1 MTMSRKAFLRILEQ
15 QEGYAVNEWKS
26 LKNETPPYGQAIITL
41 GKDEEGFFYHIN
53 KEFLKGDE
61 EILIEM
67 GVTDWQIVKFSK
79 LKLVINA

>member
-1 MTMSRKAFLRILEQ
+1 MAMSKKEFLIMLEQ

-26 LKNETPPYGQAIITL
+26 LKKEIPPYGQSLITL
-41 GKDEEGFFYHIN
+41 GKDEDGFFYHIN

-67 GVTDWQIVKFSK
+67 GGTDWQV
-79 LKLVINA
+79 LKD

>member
-1 MTMSRKAFLRILEQ
+1 MAMSKKEFLIMLEQ

-26 LKNETPPYGQAIITL
+26 LKKEIPPYGQSLITL
-41 GKDEEGFFYHIN
+41 GKDEDGFFYHIN

-67 GVTDWQIVKFSK
+67 GVTDWQV
-79 LKLVINA
+79 LKD